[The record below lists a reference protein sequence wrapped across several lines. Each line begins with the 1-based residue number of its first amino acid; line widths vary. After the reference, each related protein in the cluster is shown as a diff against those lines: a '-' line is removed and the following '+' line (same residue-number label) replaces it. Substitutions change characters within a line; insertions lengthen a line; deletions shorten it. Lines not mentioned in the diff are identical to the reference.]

1 MITYVMLL
9 KDVTLNV
16 KAFAELKFI
25 LDKWRKDKFDIKGR
39 NEGYYCIGNVGYSC
53 EYIIN

>member
-16 KAFAELKFI
+16 KAFVELKFI
-25 LDKWRKDKFDIKGR
+25 LDKWRKDKFDIK
-39 NEGYYCIGNVGYSC
+39 
-53 EYIIN
+53 

>member
-16 KAFAELKFI
+16 KAFVELKFI